1 MKKYYEYFGLA
12 LIMLFSFYYTEQ
24 ISSIVLNKNPLMIAI
39 KEKERDY
46 EISAVSAIIDGDT
59 IIPGIRGQ
67 KVNSRESFYRMQ
79 ENNVFQ
85 DTFLVFDKIKP
96 EISLEDHKDK
106 IIKKGNPK
114 LKKISFISENEGNI
128 SNYFKANKIPLSL
141 LVTVETYKSKSYF
154 EMINNEVTNFKS
166 LENSLNLNKENKHIC
181 IINTS
186 NKDICLKNKNYLV
199 EPEYRLTGSNL
210 TETKKGIL
218 NGGIIYLTK
227 EAKLDDVIYLLML
240 AKYKGL
246 TIVNLSEL
254 ITE

>member
-1 MKKYYEYFGLA
+1 
-12 LIMLFSFYYTEQ
+12 
-24 ISSIVLNKNPLMIAI
+24 
-39 KEKERDY
+39 
-46 EISAVSAIIDGDT
+46 
-59 IIPGIRGQ
+59 
-67 KVNSRESFYRMQ
+67 
-79 ENNVFQ
+79 
-85 DTFLVFDKIKP
+85 
-96 EISLEDHKDK
+96 
-106 IIKKGNPK
+106 
-114 LKKISFISENEGNI
+114 
-128 SNYFKANKIPLSL
+128 
-141 LVTVETYKSKSYF
+141 
-154 EMINNEVTNFKS
+154 MINNEVTNFKS